1 MTGEGIGRLRRDA
14 AVLRTKITVTAGAL
28 AALAALTACGTVQ
41 MGSAAIVGNEG
52 ISSSQLT
59 SEVNNLQDAYQASNG
74 RVRLQF
80 PKSQTPQVVLGWL
93 LRFRIREQMAVRN
106 GVTVT
111 PADSQRARA
120 AIAAQA
126 RQSGVS
132 LADLA
137 VANGLPPNLL
147 PELGRWQALESALV
161 RKLDGGTMPTSQ
173 SGLSA
178 LSQKFA
184 TVQCRA
190 AKSLAI
196 KINPQFG
203 RLDYNQL
210 SIIPAAT
217 KLSAPPGGVPTP
229 SPKPQLTPPC

>member
-1 MTGEGIGRLRRDA
+1 M
-14 AVLRTKITVTAGAL
+14 VLRTWITVTAGAL
-28 AALAALTACGTVQ
+28 AVLALAACGGPVQ
-41 MGSAAIVGNEG
+41 MGSAAIVGNQG

-59 SEVNNLQDAYQASNG
+59 NEVSNLQDALQASHG
-74 RVRLQF
+74 RVQLQF
-80 PKSQTPQVVLGWL
+80 PKSQTPQQVLSWL
-93 LRFRIREQMAVRN
+93 VRFRIREEMARRN

-111 PADSQRARA
+111 PADSQRAQA

-126 RQSGVS
+126 RQSNVS

-147 PELGRWQALESALV
+147 PELGRYQAIQAALV
-161 RKLDGGTMPTSQ
+161 NKLDGGNLPTSQ

-178 LSQKFA
+178 LSQQFA

-190 AKSLAI
+190 AKGLAI
-196 KINPQFG
+196 KVNPQFG
-203 RLDYNQL
+203 QMDYRQL
-210 SIIPAAT
+210 AIIPAET
-217 KLSAPPGGVPTP
+217 KLSAPATAAPTP

>member
-1 MTGEGIGRLRRDA
+1 
-14 AVLRTKITVTAGAL
+14 VLRTSITVTAGTL

-59 SEVNNLQDAYQASNG
+59 NEVNNLQDAYQASHG
-74 RVRLQF
+74 RVQLQF
-80 PKSQTPQVVLGWL
+80 PKSQTPQEVLSWL
-93 LRFRIREQMAVRN
+93 VRFRIREQMAARN
-106 GVTVT
+106 HITVT
-111 PADSQRARA
+111 PADAQQARA
-120 AIAAQA
+120 TIAATA
-126 RQSGVS
+126 RQNNVS

-147 PELGRWQALESALV
+147 PELGRWQAIQSALV
-161 RKLDGGTMPTSQ
+161 RKLNGGRLPTSQ
-173 SGLSA
+173 TPQGVLSA

-196 KINPQFG
+196 KVNPQFG

>member
-1 MTGEGIGRLRRDA
+1 
-14 AVLRTKITVTAGAL
+14 
-28 AALAALTACGTVQ
+28 
-41 MGSAAIVGNEG
+41 
-52 ISSSQLT
+52 
-59 SEVNNLQDAYQASNG
+59 
-74 RVRLQF
+74 
-80 PKSQTPQVVLGWL
+80 
-93 LRFRIREQMAVRN
+93 MAERN

-126 RQSGVS
+126 RQSNVS

-147 PELGRWQALESALV
+147 PELGRYQAIQSALV
-161 RKLDGGTMPTSQ
+161 SKLDGGRLPTSQ

-178 LSQKFA
+178 LSQRFA

-196 KINPQFG
+196 KVNPQFG
-203 RLDYNQL
+203 RMDYNQL
-210 SIIPAAT
+210 AVIPAET
-217 KLSAPPGGVPTP
+217 KLSAPTTGQPTP